1 MKNAYRI
8 PVVLLSVLSLLF
20 SLAAYAADET
30 PAGPG
35 PRAHYKRMYDPKTVE
50 TVVGEVVKV
59 NKIQHRRGPGNGIHL
74 VLKTD
79 KGEIPVHLGPSFYL
93 DKQDVKIV
101 ENDKVEVKGSRVTLR
116 GGKPILLAAEVKKGT
131 ALLKLRDED
140 GTPAWGP
147 MKGQKMRGER
157 PKKEMKEQQ

>member
-20 SLAAYAADET
+20 ALAAYAAEEA

-50 TVVGEVVKV
+50 TVSGEVVQVK
-59 NKIQHRRGPGNGIHL
+59 KIQHRRGNGYGVHL
-74 VLKTD
+74 MLKTE
-79 KGEIPVHLGPSFYL
+79 KEEIPVSLGPSWYL
-93 DKQDVKIV
+93 DKQDVKIAQ
-101 ENDKVEVKGSRVTLR
+101 NDKIEVKGSRVTLR

-131 ALLKLRDED
+131 ALLKLRDEN
-140 GTPAWGP
+140 GVPAWS
-147 MKGQKMRGER
+147 RG
-157 PKKEMKEQQ
+157 KAQ